1 MEKSFIDL
9 LEREK
14 ICVGCVNRAEGN
26 IEMWRV
32 EMVRLQNTY
41 RQSEYRDADIAKL
54 ATLIGAEAETA
65 ESARQALADVRG
77 EMREYLTEVLK

>member
-14 ICVGCVNRAEGN
+14 ICVDGINRAEGN

-32 EMVRLQNTY
+32 EMIRLQNTY
-41 RQSEYRDADIAKL
+41 RQSEYRDADISSL
-54 ATLIGAEAETA
+54 RPSSSTLRVKCAHSPSTTDTDTA
-65 ESARQALADVRG
+65 FQRA
-77 EMREYLTEVLK
+77 